1 MSEKVTQYVLCYF
14 IIPTKPFLIKNG
26 LVPEYNVQYIKTIRK
41 RLGMSRKELS
51 ILLGVSKKTVDA
63 WERGVN
69 IPSGTAKRLMQLIND
84 DSEFVVDRLTHH
96 ELSGTKK
103 DRESVRM

>member
-1 MSEKVTQYVLCYF
+1 MKRDNNTS
-14 IIPTKPFLIKNG
+14 LIVFKA
-26 LVPEYNVQYIKTIRK
+26 LPEYNVQDIKAIRE

-51 ILLGVSKKTVDA
+51 RLLGVSKKTVDA

-84 DSEFVVDRLTHH
+84 DSEFVIDRLTHSVI
-96 ELSGTKK
+96 EN
-103 DRESVRM
+103 REAVSR